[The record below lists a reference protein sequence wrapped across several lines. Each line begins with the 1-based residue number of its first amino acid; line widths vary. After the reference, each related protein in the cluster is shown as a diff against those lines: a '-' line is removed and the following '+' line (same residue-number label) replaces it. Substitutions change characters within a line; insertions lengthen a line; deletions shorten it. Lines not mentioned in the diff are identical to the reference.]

1 MRVPVGVPALAEDVQ
16 TYPVFTFFGGFLMV
30 AATLTDSLK
39 NALTFTSATQLFSP
53 VPSVASL
60 LRWHKTGVMVN
71 GKRERLSAW
80 KRGGV
85 WTTTPA
91 AVEDFLRRLNSDA
104 ADTGAADDFA
114 KRSTAEKRAALAS
127 L

>member
-1 MRVPVGVPALAEDVQ
+1 
-16 TYPVFTFFGGFLMV
+16 MV
-30 AATLTDSLK
+30 AATLTDSLR

-71 GKRERLSAW
+71 GSRVRLSAW

-85 WTTTPA
+85 WVTTPA
-91 AVEDFLRRLNSDA
+91 AVEAFLLALNA
-104 ADTGAADDFA
+104 PADDDDQPTADDFT
-114 KRSTAEKRAALAS
+114 KRSTAEKAAAMAS